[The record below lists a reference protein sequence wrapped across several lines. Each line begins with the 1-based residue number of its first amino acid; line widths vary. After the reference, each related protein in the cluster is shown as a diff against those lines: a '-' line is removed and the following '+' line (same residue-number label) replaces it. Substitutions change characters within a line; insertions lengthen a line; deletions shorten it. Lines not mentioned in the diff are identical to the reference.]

1 MTDQERELQGIPSDH
16 GEIHDLTNSQGH
28 GFQCLL
34 YDGLYFPMAPPALTK
49 VGNQLEKYKSIK
61 AAQLNKDDVVV
72 CAYPKCGSHWL
83 FEVLRMLTTGSLHH
97 RKSQLRDHMI
107 DFIFK
112 DGIENLPPPRLL
124 STHLPLRMLP
134 TQVVEKRLKCIQIR
148 RNPKDACVSMY
159 NNVKNMTLPKTY
171 DGTFAE
177 FTEAFLSGKL
187 PYGSYHSYL
196 TSWAAEVSPEQPVF
210 YLYYEDMKVDP
221 LKCVK
226 DMARFLDLD
235 VTDTFCKDVLEAC
248 SFKNLKEKEARDKQE
263 GRYPGFWKKGS
274 DATFYRKGEIGDWK
288 NWFTVA
294 ENERF
299 DQIWD
304 EKMKDSGI
312 KFTFSV

>member
-1 MTDQERELQGIPSDH
+1 MAQERDGKPQVIPFDH
-16 GEIHDLTNSQGH
+16 GDIHDLTNSLGH

-34 YDGLYFPMAPPALTK
+34 YGGLYLPRSPPSK
-49 VGNQLEKYKSIK
+49 IKGGNQLENYKSIK
-61 AAQLNKDDVVV
+61 AAQLNIDDVVV

-83 FEVLRMLTTGSLHH
+83 FEVLGMLTTGSLHH
-97 RKSQLRDHMI
+97 RKSLLRDQMI

-112 DGIENLPPPRLL
+112 DGIESLPPPRLL
-124 STHLPLRMLP
+124 ATHLPLRMLP
-134 TQVVEKRLKCIQIR
+134 TQVAEKRLKCIQIR

-159 NNVKNMTLPKTY
+159 NNAKNMTY
-171 DGTFAE
+171 EGTFAE

-187 PYGSYHSYL
+187 PYGSYHGYL

-210 YLYYEDMKVDP
+210 YLYYEDMKVNP

-235 VTDTFCKDVLEAC
+235 VTDKFCEDLIEAC
-248 SFKNLKEKEARDKQE
+248 SFKNLKEKEARHKQE
-263 GRYPGFWKKGS
+263 GIDPGIWKKG
-274 DATFYRKGEIGDWK
+274 AGGTFYRKGEIGDWK

-304 EKMKDSGI
+304 EKMKNSGM
-312 KFTFSV
+312 KFIYSV